1 MWSLEPAPHTRG
13 QAEARR
19 GVVAGFVGSG
29 TVGGEQALASWAG
42 GAWRN
47 SSAGAAAT
55 QQAASQAKVAIIPPA
70 ENG

>member
-1 MWSLEPAPHTRG
+1 
-13 QAEARR
+13 
-19 GVVAGFVGSG
+19 VVAGFVGSG